1 MIEPNIPGDMLDD
14 KLYKVL
20 VTLWMRK
27 KSYQVNLPLWG
38 AKRKLIKSSHRR
50 AEARNTLQGR
60 RIFDR

>member
-27 KSYQVNLPLWG
+27 KSYQVNLPL
-38 AKRKLIKSSHRR
+38 
-50 AEARNTLQGR
+50 
-60 RIFDR
+60 